1 MLEQMGGIQFRFFS
15 LTSEHKRPAQ
25 GPRMSADQAEQDAG
39 WDFILKNGEMDK
51 SGLKQLRWIHTH
63 ISAEG
68 SPIKGWPEKLVQ
80 RALDQL
86 TNEGCL
92 ASLTTRY
99 DLTIADVDP
108 QIREE
113 LELIVPYLLD
123 HSIWLLGEP
132 GVGKTPLARSLAM
145 MLSRYHG
152 GDGSFRSASDFD
164 FFWGSSLPRWC
175 RPSST
180 TARSKP
186 SP

>member
-15 LTSEHKRPAQ
+15 LTSEHNSPSQ

-39 WDFILKNGEMDK
+39 WDFIIKNGEMDK

-108 QIREE
+108 QIRE
-113 LELIVPYLLD
+113 LEFIVTYLLD
-123 HSIWLLGEP
+123 HSSG
-132 GVGKTPLARSLAM
+132 
-145 MLSRYHG
+145 
-152 GDGSFRSASDFD
+152 
-164 FFWGSSLPRWC
+164 C
-175 RPSST
+175 
-180 TARSKP
+180 
-186 SP
+186 